1 MSGPPHRSFAPKI
14 ISAHRAAAGAGTVG
28 GAPYPDGV
36 SATRLLVLGVVRGYG
51 RVHGYRVGADLLS
64 WGAGEWANV
73 KWGSIYHALRQATR
87 AGLLREHDDVPGR
100 TDYELTERGEAEF
113 RRLLRDALRQPQPRP
128 DLLGAA
134 LALLPALPRAE
145 ALALLQERLAD
156 LGAAAGEGPGPARR
170 VDRSPAR
177 PRAVRAVGDDRRRRG
192 RSGHAGSSG
201 GWTTAPTRWPA
212 SPDRPGRAGSWPS
225 LDA

>member
-1 MSGPPHRSFAPKI
+1 
-14 ISAHRAAAGAGTVG
+14 VG

-128 DLLGAA
+128 DLIGAA
-134 LALLPALPRAE
+134 LALLPALPRPE
-145 ALALLQERLAD
+145 ALALLKERLAALEERREKAQAQLD
-156 LGAAAGEGPGPARR
+156 GWTDPPHVRELFGLWETGAAAGVEWTRGLIERLTDGAYAMAGEPG
-170 VDRSPAR
+170 SP
-177 PRAVRAVGDDRRRRG
+177 G
-192 RSGHAGSSG
+192 
-201 GWTTAPTRWPA
+201 
-212 SPDRPGRAGSWPS
+212 RPGSWNVS
-225 LDA
+225 